1 MSYKVLLRPE
11 AEVDFLD
18 AVTYYEGNFKGLG
31 TDFINSVE
39 TTLQSIS
46 HQPESF
52 PIVYKN
58 VRRSLIKKFPFGILY
73 IVGENKIIVLA
84 VFHFSRDPKNW
95 KRRTK

>member
-1 MSYKVLLRPE
+1 MTHKILLRPE
-11 AEVDFLD
+11 SEADLLE
-18 AVTYYEGNFKGLG
+18 AVTYYEENLKGLG
-31 TDFINSVE
+31 TDFINSIE

-58 VRRSLIKKFPFGILY
+58 VRRALIKKFPFGIHY
-73 IVGENKIIVLA
+73 IIENNIIIVLA

-95 KRRTK
+95 KRRTE